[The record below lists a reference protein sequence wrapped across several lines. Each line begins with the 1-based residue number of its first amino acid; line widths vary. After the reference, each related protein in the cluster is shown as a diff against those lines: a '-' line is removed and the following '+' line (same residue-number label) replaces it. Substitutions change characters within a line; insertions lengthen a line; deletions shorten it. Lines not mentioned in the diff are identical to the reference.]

1 MTRLYGCCR
10 GSRPNRDHLNAGR
23 SVVSKSLRLALTSL
37 LTLSTLATLVMSV
50 SAAFVGPRVV
60 AYGVSIGGSRLTA
73 TNLNVGRF
81 LVSKFMRRALTA
93 LLTLSTLA
101 ALAMSVS
108 ADFVGPGS

>member
-1 MTRLYGCCR
+1 VVLKRASGVHAAVVPADAVNSCHIGDVCLRRVRRL
-10 GSRPNRDHLNAGR
+10 
-23 SVVSKSLRLALTSL
+23 
-37 LTLSTLATLVMSV
+37 
-50 SAAFVGPRVV
+50 RVV
-60 AYGVSIGGSRLTA
+60 AYAVSIGGSRLAA

-81 LVSKFMRRALTA
+81 LVSRFMRVALTA

>member
-1 MTRLYGCCR
+1 
-10 GSRPNRDHLNAGR
+10 
-23 SVVSKSLRLALTSL
+23 
-37 LTLSTLATLVMSV
+37 
-50 SAAFVGPRVV
+50 
-60 AYGVSIGGSRLTA
+60 VSIGGSRLTA

-81 LVSKFMRRALTA
+81 LVSKSVRVSKFVRLALTA